1 LLTKKQ
7 QKVDLRVV
15 CDACGLPRTTSSG
28 NSLTSWIFGKS
39 SCHCSSPEGA
49 TRIVETKEGCN
60 PTGDQR
66 PDQQP
71 EGDENSVDGIDISER
86 FETLSILGSGGM
98 GTVYKVKDKS
108 LEQIFALKVL
118 RPELAGDREAV
129 QRFKQEIE
137 AAHKLS
143 HANLVNVYDY
153 GISKDGAPYFVMDFV
168 EGESLADIMSREL
181 NMNFRRIIG
190 LLVQVCDAL
199 SHAHENGIVHR
210 DLKPTNI
217 LVTTTGDFGTE
228 LVKIVDFGI
237 AKILPPPGK
246 DTASL
251 TKTAEIFG
259 SPAYMSPE
267 QCKGERVDHRGD
279 IYSLG
284 CVMFE
289 MLIGQPPFIR
299 ENPVKTILAHIY
311 DTPPPVAL
319 KLLGLENRHD
329 IEAVINACLAKEP
342 SERYDS
348 IDQLAQDLAL
358 LAEGKDPKIRQ
369 RITKKK
375 MQRQLKFA
383 GFKYFPLTLIALCA
397 VLITLAVG
405 DLPWVLTLTELRQR
419 DFFTAVTS
427 EQLADRLVEQA
438 DDYNRPFA
446 YLMAAE
452 SDLERQDIEDAETK
466 TKKAIKIFAERKDY
480 TSALMA
486 TRFLFRLALIKSDPD
501 TASDIALKS
510 IPLRAET
517 INSPKRKG
525 LRLIGWFYLPAFP
538 YGKSPNDIYSHMID
552 ELCDRKCYD
561 QALELVNSLLA
572 SSEQLKPATSTTR
585 EKDRLL
591 WSFIKA
597 SILYDADRKEEAR
610 LITDEVIASQNKLN
624 TFIGSSLPLS
634 CLADNDISRALQLL
648 EVPDESTALQ
658 YLSKRWMLT
667 GLCHS
672 LSSRDDLAV
681 PLYRRAIPYRDITA
695 SEEIAL
701 QLLSSNRQDFIDT
714 FYKNLEFT
722 IDSYNDPALIKKTI
736 PNLKEVSDS
745 TITSEAQGEY
755 RAKVMSQHASILSY
769 TDRKQEALAL
779 RRKVDVWLQGA
790 PYNAYRNLKSGL
802 ARGYLIDGDPQ
813 SAVRLFETF
822 VAEGKASNLYSVAD
836 EQLNL
841 AAAVALTGNYAK
853 ADSLCAEVLNSND
866 PRDEDSYAYA
876 LLCRGNCYAL
886 AGKFDLARQYY
897 DLAIKTEGTKRGAWS
912 ADECLALST
921 RMHLSAL
928 YFQAKDW
935 NKFFGVLDPH
945 TIVTANAPES
955 LKLKCINFLI
965 NIGKINQLFAPEP
978 GLLKEQDAL
987 VKWQMTREKSFRD
1000 FYKTLSDRTKSGDI
1014 LLDIKPLPNETS
1026 LTEKK

>member
-1 LLTKKQ
+1 M
-7 QKVDLRVV
+7 V
-15 CDACGLPRTTSSG
+15 CDACGLPRTTGSG

-39 SCHCSSPEGA
+39 SCHCTSPEA
-49 TRIVETKEGCN
+49 TTKIVETKDSCN
-60 PTGDQR
+60 QTGDPGQE
-66 PDQQP
+66 P
-71 EGDENSVDGIDISER
+71 EGDKNSVDGIDISER

-108 LEQIFALKVL
+108 LDQIFALKVL

-143 HANLVNVYDY
+143 HSNLVNVYDY

-168 EGESLADIMSREL
+168 EGESLADVMSREL
-181 NMNFRRIIG
+181 NMNFRRIIS

-199 SHAHENGIVHR
+199 KHAHENGIVHR

-289 MLIGQPPFIR
+289 MLIGQPPFLR

-358 LAEGKDPKIRQ
+358 LADGKEPKIRQ

-383 GFKYFPLTLIALCA
+383 GFKYFPLTLIAVCA
-397 VLITLAVG
+397 ILITLAVG
-405 DLPWVLTLTELRQR
+405 DLPWVLTLAELRQR
-419 DFFTAVTS
+419 NLFTVTS
-427 EQLADRLVEQA
+427 EQLSGRLIEQA

-446 YLMAAE
+446 YLLAAE
-452 SDLERQDIEDAETK
+452 SDLERQDLGSAETN
-466 TKKAIKIFAERKDY
+466 TKKAIKIFKGRKDY

-486 TRFLFRLALIKSDPD
+486 TRFLFKIALIQSDPD
-501 TASDIALKS
+501 TATDIALKS
-510 IPLRAET
+510 VPLRAEAFNHPT
-517 INSPKRKG
+517 MKG
-525 LRLIGWFYLPAFP
+525 LRLIGWFYLPASP
-538 YGKSPNDIYSHMID
+538 YGKTPNDTYGYMVG
-552 ELCDRKCYD
+552 ELCNRKCYD
-561 QALELVNSLLA
+561 QALQVVNQILA
-572 SSEQLKPATSTTR
+572 STQQLNPTTSTTR
-585 EKDRLL
+585 ENDRLS

-597 SILYDADRKEEAR
+597 SILYDADRKAEAR
-610 LITDEVIASQNKLN
+610 LITDEVISSQNKLN
-624 TFIGSSLPLS
+624 RFVGSSLPLA
-634 CLADNDISRALQLL
+634 CLADKDISRALKLL
-648 EVPDESTALQ
+648 DVPDESISFQNMPSKQLLTALC
-658 YLSKRWMLT
+658 YSLT
-667 GLCHS
+667 N
-672 LSSRDDLAV
+672 RNDLAV
-681 PLYRRAIPYRDITA
+681 PLYKRAVPYRDSKA
-695 SEEIAL
+695 SEDITL

-714 FYKNLEFT
+714 FYKNLESA
-722 IDSYNDPALIKKTI
+722 IDAYRKPDPFKAVFFSAKESPDGAMSDTAL
-736 PNLKEVSDS
+736 
-745 TITSEAQGEY
+745 GEY
-755 RAKVMSQHASILSY
+755 RAKVLSDHAALLSY
-769 TDRKQEALAL
+769 TDRRQEALAL
-779 RRKVDVWLQGA
+779 RRRVDAWLEGT
-790 PYNAYRNLKSGL
+790 PYNVYRDLKSDL
-802 ARGYLIDGDPQ
+802 ARGYLIDGDAQ
-813 SAVRLFETF
+813 AAVRLFETF
-822 VAEGKASNLYSVAD
+822 VTEEKENKFYSAAD

-841 AAAVALTGNYAK
+841 AVARALAGDYTK
-853 ADSLCAEVLNSND
+853 ADALCSLVLASKD
-866 PRDEDSYAYA
+866 PKDQDSYAYA
-876 LLCRGNCYAL
+876 LLCRANCYAY
-886 AGKFDLARQYY
+886 AGRFELARQYY
-897 DLAIKTEGTKRGAWS
+897 DLAIKTESTRRSAWP
-912 ADECLALST
+912 ADGYLALST
-921 RMHLSAL
+921 HLHLSAL

-935 NKFFGVLDPH
+935 NKFFGVLDPN

-965 NIGKINQLFAPEP
+965 NIGEINPLFAPQS
-978 GLLKEQDAL
+978 GLLKEQNSL

-1000 FYKTLSDRTKSGDI
+1000 FYKSLPERTKSGDI
-1014 LLDIKPLPNETS
+1014 LQDIKPLPNETS
-1026 LTEKK
+1026 STETK